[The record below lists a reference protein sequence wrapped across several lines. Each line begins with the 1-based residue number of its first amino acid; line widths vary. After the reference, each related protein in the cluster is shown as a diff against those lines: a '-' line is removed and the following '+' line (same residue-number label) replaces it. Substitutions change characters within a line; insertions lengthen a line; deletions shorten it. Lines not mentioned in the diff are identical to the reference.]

1 MGWSTALSAHSKS
14 QRKLGPGG
22 KVDLLLST
30 RTAGKPILWMAGQP
44 ALVTAVSLIS
54 SRWRWGDFS
63 DAGDCV
69 RTAGQLLFPGSE
81 RGRAVLLS
89 LLSSFQSLPSSKP
102 SFQNE
107 CLLLGSQNGLPGGE
121 VSAEDVLG
129 LTLIPSSPG

>member
-54 SRWRWGDFS
+54 SRWRDGETS
-63 DAGDCV
+63 VTQSV

-81 RGRAVLLS
+81 RGRALTAEPLVLFPKSALVQTLLS
-89 LLSSFQSLPSSKP
+89 KRVFASGQSEWTSWRR
-102 SFQNE
+102 
-107 CLLLGSQNGLPGGE
+107 GLC
-121 VSAEDVLG
+121 
-129 LTLIPSSPG
+129 